1 MIRKVLIIGFVW
13 PEPKSS
19 AAGTR
24 ILQLVDLFKSYKF
37 EVVFVSTASKT
48 NNTFDLDSI
57 GVSNFNI
64 RLNHHSF
71 DTFLKEMAP
80 DMVVFDRYL
89 TEEQFGWRVA
99 EHCPNALRILDTED
113 LHFLRKARQQA
124 YKDNVDFI
132 DEYLFSENAKRE
144 LASILRCDLS
154 LIISE
159 VEMRLLKEKF
169 KVDEGKLFY
178 LPFLLSFI
186 SKDKNNDLPSFEDR
200 AHFMTI
206 GTFLHEPNYQSVL
219 NLKKNIWPLIR
230 KKLPKAELHIYGA
243 HISAKVEQLHKENEG
258 FLIKGFAEE
267 ASKTMQKYK
276 ICLAPLP
283 FGAGLKGKLFDAMEN
298 GTPCVMSSIAAEGVF
313 GTMESNGFI
322 TDNPKDFVAQAVALY
337 EDETLWK
344 HSQQNG
350 FSVINSRFQKKNFE
364 TIFFETLQ
372 FIFKNLKQH
381 RQTHFLGEIL
391 QYHTLKATKYMSKWI
406 EEKNK

>member
-1 MIRKVLIIGFVW
+1 MIKKVLIIGFVW
-13 PEPKSS
+13 PEPTSS

-24 ILQLVDLFKSYKF
+24 MLQIITLLKTYGF
-37 EVVFVSTASKT
+37 EIIFVSAAAKT
-48 NNTFDLDSI
+48 KNTFDLNDI
-57 GVSNFNI
+57 GVTNFNI
-64 RLNHHSF
+64 RLNHYSF
-71 DTFLKEMAP
+71 DTLIKEISP
-80 DMVVFDRYL
+80 NIVVFDRYL
-89 TEEQFGWRVA
+89 TEEQYGWRVA
-99 EHCPNALRILDTED
+99 EHCPEALRVLDTED
-113 LHFLRKARQQA
+113 LHFLRKGREQA
-124 YKDNVDFI
+124 YKDGVDFT
-132 DEYLFSENAKRE
+132 DTYLYNEIAKRE
-144 LASILRCDLS
+144 LASIFRCDLS

-186 SKDKNNDLPSFEDR
+186 SKDKIKNLPSFEER

-243 HISAKVEQLHKENEG
+243 HISAKVEQLHKVNEG
-258 FLIKGFAEE
+258 FLVRGFAED

-298 GTPCVMSSIAAEGVF
+298 GTPCVMSSVAAEGVF
-313 GTMESNGFI
+313 GTMKPNGFV
-322 TDNPKDFVAQAVALY
+322 TDNSKKFADQSVEMY
-337 EDETLWK
+337 CNKGLW
-344 HSQQNG
+344 QQYQNNG
-350 FSVINSRFQKKNFE
+350 FSTINLRFQKESFE
-364 TIFFETLQ
+364 TVLLERLQ
-372 FIFKNLKQH
+372 SIFKNLKQH
-381 RQTHFLGEIL
+381 RQNHFLGEIL
-391 QYHTLKATKYMSKWI
+391 QHHTLKATKYLSKWI